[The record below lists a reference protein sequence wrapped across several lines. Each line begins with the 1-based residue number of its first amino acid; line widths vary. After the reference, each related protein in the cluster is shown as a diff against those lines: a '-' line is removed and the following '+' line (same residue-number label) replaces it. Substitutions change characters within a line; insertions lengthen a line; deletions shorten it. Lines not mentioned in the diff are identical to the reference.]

1 MSYASEKNTP
11 TTDAFE
17 RSPISE
23 NATRS
28 LISAF
33 ARNPSEYLRSAV
45 PETEEKTTRGKEKK
59 KKGGVRKTSERP
71 ADSSPAFGPYWN
83 DDCSKASSRLWLPT
97 LCDERD
103 AEMQARDS
111 SLMSMLGRSWFSV
124 EAWTPGRRIEPP
136 AFRAS
141 SRASFPSGSKDG
153 AETPTIIR
161 VKRVRIYPDAIQRNL
176 FRQWFGTSRLVYNE
190 TVKHLNLPA
199 GQREKTWIS
208 AAKKIMA
215 GLPDWASPVPYET
228 KREAVH
234 DAYKAFSNEC
244 KKAKKSGK
252 PFKLSFRSRKDPKQS
267 CFIPATALR
276 DDGVFP
282 TLAGKLRRAEP
293 WPEGPRDSRLVLEH
307 GRWFL
312 MVPYRVVV
320 AKAESQ
326 GRAVA
331 IDPGVRTFATC
342 FAEDMAV
349 KIGAG
354 DFARI
359 ARLGRSMDD
368 LISRMSGVGCR
379 KRRRMK
385 KALARMKWKMW
396 DLIDEIHFKTI
407 NLLLSA
413 YDVVI
418 FPESGT
424 SEMVAKSTRKIRSK
438 TVRAMLTYAFHRFS
452 QRLESKAKSLG
463 KSVARCSEAWTS
475 KTASWT
481 GEIKNIGSA
490 KSIKSGGVRVDRD
503 INGARGI
510 FLRALGD
517 TPSLKASS
525 VHSLANAA

>member
-1 MSYASEKNTP
+1 MS
-11 TTDAFE
+11 D
-17 RSPISE
+17 SP
-23 NATRS
+23 
-28 LISAF
+28 
-33 ARNPSEYLRSAV
+33 
-45 PETEEKTTRGKEKK
+45 
-59 KKGGVRKTSERP
+59 
-71 ADSSPAFGPYWN
+71 DSDLN
-83 DDCSKASSRLWLPT
+83 SS
-97 LCDERD
+97 
-103 AEMQARDS
+103 DS
-111 SLMSMLGRSWFSV
+111 SLMQMAGKSWFSIRP
-124 EAWTPGRRIEPP
+124 WTPDRRPNSPP
-136 AFRAS
+136 ICSPSFTTFPVECTDDAVPKTAIRA
-141 SRASFPSGSKDG
+141 
-153 AETPTIIR
+153 
-161 VKRVRIYPDAIQRNL
+161 KRVRIYPDAAQRNL
-176 FRQWFGTSRLVYNE
+176 FRQWFGTSRVVYNK
-190 TVKHLNLPA
+190 TVDHLNLPK
-199 GQREKTWIS
+199 EKRCGHWMM
-208 AAKKIMA
+208 AAKPILA
-215 GLPDWASPVPYET
+215 ALPDWAEPVPYQV
-228 KREAVH
+228 KKIAVE
-234 DAYKAFSNEC
+234 DAYKAFSNGC
-244 KKAKKSGK
+244 RKAKASGK
-252 PFKLSFRSRKDPKQS
+252 PFKLSYRSRKDPKQS
-267 CFIPATALR
+267 CYIPKSALR
-276 DDGVFP
+276 EAGIYP
-282 TLAGKLRRAEP
+282 RIAGKLRMTEQYPDDAL
-293 WPEGPRDSRLVLEH
+293 DSRLVLEH

-349 KIGAG
+349 KIGEG

-438 TVRAMLTYAFHRFS
+438 TVRSMLTYAFYRFAM
-452 QRLESKAKSLG
+452 RLESKAKNLG
-463 KSVARCSEAWTS
+463 KSVVRCSEAWTS

-481 GEIKNIGSA
+481 GEVKNIGSA

-517 TPSLKASS
+517 TPSLRRPEASS